1 MFSFL
6 LRKLNFKTPIFLRRA
21 NSATHFICSS
31 SAVPPNFV
39 MSPINQTIPKG
50 KTAIFS
56 CQATGIPV
64 PSIKWYKSQNLITN
78 DVPFTVLSNGTLVVK
93 SVSEQD
99 SGWFTCRATNDAGT
113 SEKRVYF
120 LVAGIKKLHLVV
132 TLLFK

>member
-6 LRKLNFKTPIFLRRA
+6 LRKLNFKTPIFLRI
-21 NSATHFICSS
+21 NSATHFIYSS

-56 CQATGIPV
+56 CQATGIPA

-78 DVPFTVLSNGTLVVK
+78 DVRFTVSSNGTLVVK
-93 SVSEQD
+93 SVSELD

>member
-1 MFSFL
+1 MLSFL
-6 LRKLNFKTPIFLRRA
+6 LRKLNFKTPIFLRRV
-21 NSATHFICSS
+21 NSATHLICSS

-50 KTAIFS
+50 KTAIFL

-78 DVPFTVLSNGTLVVK
+78 DVRFTVLSNGTLVVK